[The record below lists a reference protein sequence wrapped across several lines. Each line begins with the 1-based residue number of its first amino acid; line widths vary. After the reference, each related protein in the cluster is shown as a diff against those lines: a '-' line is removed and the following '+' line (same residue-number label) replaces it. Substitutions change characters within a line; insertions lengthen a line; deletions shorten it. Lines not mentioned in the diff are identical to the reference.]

1 MIKTEENWKL
11 TVTSVVILNVK
22 TESVGSTKGE
32 QSLNG
37 TSLWNIFMIYAIL
50 VVVRIESN
58 IVTHSTVL
66 VKVVFLNFILNGFTT
81 VQNLKNARNVR
92 NNVDNRE
99 KVKQMD
105 RAVKH
110 IKPDF
115 HSFSS
120 IANLPW

>member
-1 MIKTEENWKL
+1 MIKTEQNCKL
-11 TVTSVVILNVK
+11 TVTNVVILKVK

-37 TSLWNIFMIYAIL
+37 TSLWNIFTTYAII

-66 VKVVFLNFILNGFTT
+66 VKTVFSNFILNGFTT
-81 VQNLKNARNVR
+81 VHNLKNARNVSK
-92 NNVDNRE
+92 NVDNRE
-99 KVKQMD
+99 KVKQME

-110 IKPDF
+110 IKLDF

-120 IANLPW
+120 IANLP

>member
-1 MIKTEENWKL
+1 MIETEENCTL
-11 TVTSVVILNVK
+11 TIINVVILKVK

-37 TSLWNIFMIYAIL
+37 TSLWNIFTIYAIL
-50 VVVRIESN
+50 AVVRIESN
-58 IVTHSTVL
+58 IVTHNTVL
-66 VKVVFLNFILNGFTT
+66 VKVVFLNFMLIGFTT
-81 VQNLKNARNVR
+81 VQNLKNAKNVR
-92 NNVDNRE
+92 KNVDNRE
-99 KVKQMD
+99 KIKQMK

-120 IANLPW
+120 IANLP